1 METKKNINIGL
12 TGTGAMLPDKSP
24 KQEFLRCCPSSSTC
38 PSCDVERLIWS
49 SVGCWAA
56 TTGSKLKI
64 SSGSEHWVT
73 ILKCLFAENKP
84 KKELI
89 QVLIQRG
96 YESDPVKAWKEAQ
109 NKVMPQSS
117 SEYAQTGPELWGF
130 IILREAQV
138 AFQFAGFKS
147 FCVCSVALPLCVR
160 VFVDCVCFKSTC
172 RMKRRGRKKRMT
184 KNQLQPLVQT
194 STTCWTC
201 PCGIWPRR
209 RKMSSA
215 SRGITKYV
223 PSFPYTSIIF
233 YILCII

>member
-1 METKKNINIGL
+1 M
-12 TGTGAMLPDKSP
+12 
-24 KQEFLRCCPSSSTC
+24 
-38 PSCDVERLIWS
+38 
-49 SVGCWAA
+49 
-56 TTGSKLKI
+56 
-64 SSGSEHWVT
+64 SGSGHWVT

-89 QVLIQRG
+89 QILIQRG

-138 AFQFAGFKS
+138 AFQLARLKS
-147 FCVCSVALPLCVR
+147 FRVWSVALPVCVR
-160 VFVDCVCFKSTC
+160 VFVDCVSFKSTF
-172 RMKRRGRKKRMT
+172 RMKRRRRRKKRMT
-184 KNQLQPLVQT
+184 KNQLQPLAQT

-223 PSFPYTSIIF
+223 PSFPYKSIISI
-233 YILCII
+233 YIMYYIVYIIYDIVYFWLVGWNVWLMIIICDSL

>member
-1 METKKNINIGL
+1 M
-12 TGTGAMLPDKSP
+12 
-24 KQEFLRCCPSSSTC
+24 
-38 PSCDVERLIWS
+38 
-49 SVGCWAA
+49 
-56 TTGSKLKI
+56 
-64 SSGSEHWVT
+64 T

-117 SEYAQTGPELWGF
+117 SEYAQTGPKLWGF

-138 AFQFAGFKS
+138 ASQLAGFKS
-147 FCVCSVALPLCVR
+147 FRVWSAALPVCVR
-160 VFVDCVCFKSTC
+160 VFVDYVCFKSTF
-172 RMKRRGRKKRMT
+172 RMKRSRRRKKVR
-184 KNQLQPLVQT
+184 KNQLQPLAQT

-209 RKMSSA
+209 RKMNSA
-215 SRGITKYV
+215 SRGIIKYV
-223 PSFPYTSIIF
+223 PSFPF
-233 YILCII
+233 NILCVIQFYFWLVDWDVWLMIMICDSL